1 MPVAYRKWFIQ
12 RIADEYSDQAEARKK
27 QSDSTS
33 SNRRTRDLP
42 MGEMGLEAASA
53 PPKDGPKS
61 FK

>member
-12 RIADEYSDQAEARKK
+12 RIADEYSDQADARKR
-27 QSDSTS
+27 QSDNTS
-33 SNRRTRDLP
+33 RRNVRDLP
-42 MGEMGLEAASA
+42 MGEMGLEAASS